1 MIPVIGT
8 TILILE
14 RHIMSEII
22 RHAETCQVKM
32 AKSSKLTEAVV
43 AQFEFEK
50 TLNVVIN
57 KAVKISMKWN
67 GKCYEG
73 RSAGM
78 DFESSGPAI
87 SKTKTGIR
95 G

>member
-1 MIPVIGT
+1 
-8 TILILE
+8 
-14 RHIMSEII
+14 MSEII

-32 AKSSKLTEAVV
+32 AKSSKMTEAVV
-43 AQFEFEK
+43 QDFQDK
-50 TLNVVIN
+50 VMLNVIVN

-78 DFESSGPAI
+78 DFESAGPDI
-87 SKTKTGIR
+87 SKTTTGLR

>member
-1 MIPVIGT
+1 MAE
-8 TILILE
+8 IL
-14 RHIMSEII
+14 RHSD
-22 RHAETCQVKM
+22 TCQVKM

-43 AQFEFEK
+43 SEFEFQSK
-50 TLNVVIN
+50 LNVIVN
-57 KAVKISMKWN
+57 KAVKINMKWN

-78 DFESSGPAI
+78 DFESAGPTV
-87 SKTKTGIR
+87 TKTQTGVR

>member
-1 MIPVIGT
+1 
-8 TILILE
+8 
-14 RHIMSEII
+14 MSEII

-32 AKSSKLTEAVV
+32 AKSSKMTEAVV
-43 AQFEFEK
+43 QDFQDK
-50 TLNVVIN
+50 VMLNVIVN
-57 KAVKISMKWN
+57 KAVKINMKWN

-78 DFESSGPAI
+78 DFESAGPVI
-87 SKTKTGIR
+87 SKTTTGLR

>member
-1 MIPVIGT
+1 MAE
-8 TILILE
+8 IL
-14 RHIMSEII
+14 RHSN
-22 RHAETCQVKM
+22 TCLIKM

-43 AQFEFEK
+43 ADFQDK
-50 TLNVVIN
+50 VMLNVVVN
-57 KAVKISMKWN
+57 KSVKINMKWN

-78 DFESSGPAI
+78 DFESAGP
-87 SKTKTGIR
+87 TVTRTQTGVR